1 MEIGLLD
8 LKCILIERGIFKC
21 KVNGVETLLTQEVL
35 WGLIHEKK
43 LLKAEIIN
51 AEQTLV
57 YILLENTE
65 IVLEK

>member
-8 LKCILIERGIFKC
+8 LECILIERGFLKC
-21 KVNGVETLLTQEVL
+21 KVNGIETLLTQEVL
-35 WGLIHEKK
+35 WELIHEKK

-51 AEQTLV
+51 VEQTLV

>member
-8 LKCILIERGIFKC
+8 LKCILIERGVFKC

-35 WGLIHEKK
+35 WELIHEKK

-51 AEQTLV
+51 VEQTLI